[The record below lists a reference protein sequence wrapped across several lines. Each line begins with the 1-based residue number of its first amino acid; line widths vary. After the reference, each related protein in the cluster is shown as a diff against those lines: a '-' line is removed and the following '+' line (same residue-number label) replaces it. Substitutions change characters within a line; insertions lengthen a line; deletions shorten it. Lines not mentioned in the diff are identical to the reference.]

1 MSDTTITLDSVLEE
15 NRRLREQLEAAER
28 KVERAEARASSLNA
42 LQKYDAAEAA
52 KWMRRK
58 DDTILR
64 LRARLRNW
72 EKKEHGIRPDLG
84 A

>member
-15 NRRLREQLEAAER
+15 NRRLRGQLDAAKREAER
-28 KVERAEARASSLNA
+28 LNA

-64 LRARLRNW
+64 LRAKLRNW